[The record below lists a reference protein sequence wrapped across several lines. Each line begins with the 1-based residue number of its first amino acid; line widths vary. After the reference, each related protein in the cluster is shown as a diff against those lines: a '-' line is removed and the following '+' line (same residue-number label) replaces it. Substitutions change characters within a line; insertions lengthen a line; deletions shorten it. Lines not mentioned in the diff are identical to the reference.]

1 MSSPCNPLLCELL
14 WCICLSDVSKLSR
27 ATKKPKQTK
36 KTPQL
41 VCFPRSELSTLVPSR
56 FEISRDLKKKTH
68 LLSPPSLNPPLWFK
82 QIYQP
87 RSIWDY
93 SVHSFSL
100 SHREEKMHFWSFLHS
115 VCNEGRIIHSPGWFG
130 HIPSV
135 IFPVWPIAVVWPGG
149 NPLIAVLLSWL
160 PLQHYSE
167 LPSIGNTCS
176 TGCVNAL

>member
-1 MSSPCNPLLCELL
+1 MPPEHVVSLQSSPLWAPVMYLSLRRARAESSKTKPTTGMLSSKRVVHFGAISVRDLSRPRLFCRPLLSTPACDLSSFNSQDQYEITALAHSV
-14 WCICLSDVSKLSR
+14 CLTGGEK
-27 ATKKPKQTK
+27 
-36 KTPQL
+36 
-41 VCFPRSELSTLVPSR
+41 
-56 FEISRDLKKKTH
+56 
-68 LLSPPSLNPPLWFK
+68 
-82 QIYQP
+82 
-87 RSIWDY
+87 
-93 SVHSFSL
+93 
-100 SHREEKMHFWSFLHS
+100 KMHFWSFLHS

-167 LPSIGNTCS
+167 PPSIGNMCS